1 MLAAKNGHTETVR
14 EMSGYSG
21 IDINAK
27 DSMVSIVDRDKQ
39 YSDSMWC
46 CI

>member
-1 MLAAKNGHTETVR
+1 MYAAGSGHTETVR

-27 DSMVSIVDRDKQ
+27 DEVSIVDRDKQ
-39 YSDSMWC
+39 YSGCM
-46 CI
+46 